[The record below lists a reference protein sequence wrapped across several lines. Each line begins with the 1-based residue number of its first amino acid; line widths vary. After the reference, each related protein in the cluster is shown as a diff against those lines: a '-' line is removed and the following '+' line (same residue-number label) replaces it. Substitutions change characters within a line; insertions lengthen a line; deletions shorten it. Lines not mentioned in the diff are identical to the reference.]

1 MCRPPSNQTARDMLG
16 PVLAADTTISQ
27 IQPAPSIPPQ
37 RIYQVDLSDGR
48 SLHLVLPPLSL
59 WRPLRFEQG
68 MVASEAAAVRWI
80 ASQQSSSSS
89 SQSHSSST
97 STSTFTACLPEP
109 PEPDDPDSPS
119 YPFFSLLPT
128 LLHHGQEKSNLL
140 GSSFAVYSP
149 TPAQVRSVPLAL
161 LLLPP
166 SPGPRSAS
174 APAPLSQRERHRLDR
189 QTGALFRHLA
199 GLTSPSG
206 RFGPLAA
213 VVGSHLPPRNPLNPG
228 LLARP
233 GAGVGGVA
241 GGSGSGN
248 GGPGGGGGGGLMTT
262 TGGAGTWSVAFHA
275 MLEGILR
282 DGEDMAVVLGYS
294 TIRRIFRRLGYL
306 LDEVRTARLVVVE
319 GGGNVMVEVDERK
332 GEGEEGGDGTGKGE
346 EQGLASKEGEED
358 KKQEEVK
365 RETGGGEHESWEGET
380 KGGEKGEAN
389 PLRNLNVTG
398 LRDWSSCVFG
408 DPLLATVFS
417 DPQQQPPSAGFLEGF
432 NGKKPQQK
440 LDAADIKHIPLN
452 RDIIEAVDTAWI
464 RLLLYQAY
472 HSVVHIVSEFYRPRP
487 DSSTREL
494 EARRKLNEVLAR
506 LAEVADDAKRR
517 HQRPSGEMSPAK
529 RIKAEPED

>member
-1 MCRPPSNQTARDMLG
+1 MCRPPSDQTARDMLG
-16 PVLAADTTISQ
+16 PVLTADTAISQ
-27 IQPAPSIPPQ
+27 IQPAPSLPPQ

-80 ASQQSSSSS
+80 ASQQSCSLPSSSS
-89 SQSHSSST
+89 PS
-97 STSTFTACLPEP
+97 EP
-109 PEPDDPDSPS
+109 PDNPDEPDSPN
-119 YPFFSLLPT
+119 YPSLSLLPT

-140 GSSFAVYSP
+140 GSSYAVYSP
-149 TPAQVRSVPLAL
+149 TPAQIRSVPLAL
-161 LLLPP
+161 LLLLPP
-166 SPGPRSAS
+166 SANPSA
-174 APAPLSQRERHRLDR
+174 AAVAPPAPLSLRERHRLDR
-189 QTGALFRHLA
+189 QTGVLFRRLA

-213 VVGSHLPPRNPLNPG
+213 VVASHLPPRNPLNPG
-228 LLARP
+228 LLVRP
-233 GAGVGGVA
+233 GAGVG
-241 GGSGSGN
+241 
-248 GGPGGGGGGGLMTT
+248 
-262 TGGAGTWSVAFHA
+262 TWSMAFHA

-294 TIRRIFRRLGYL
+294 TIRRHFRRLGYL

-319 GGGNVMVEVDERK
+319 GAGNVMVEVVEREGKRGGGDEGVEK
-332 GEGEEGGDGTGKGE
+332 GEGQGLAVKGEEEDQKGGTEEVAAGVEEKGVGKQRQQEEGKGE
-346 EQGLASKEGEED
+346 DRGKEKDAWEGEAKGGEEGEE
-358 KKQEEVK
+358 
-365 RETGGGEHESWEGET
+365 R
-380 KGGEKGEAN
+380 
-389 PLRNLNVTG
+389 PMRNLNVTG

-432 NGKKPQQK
+432 NGVKPQQEP
-440 LDAADIKHIPLN
+440 DATDIKHIPLSK
-452 RDIIEAVDTAWI
+452 DIIEAVDTAWI
-464 RLLLYQAY
+464 RLLLYQVY
-472 HSVVHIVSEFYRPRP
+472 HAVVHIVSEFYRPRP

-506 LAEVADDAKRR
+506 LAEVTDDAKKR